1 MGAVLEERARSGW
14 WSDIWEEH
22 RSWVVTFALLT
33 VSLVIWK
40 IHGGETI
47 FPKSWIE
54 SFPFAQQTDAFKDKF
69 FPVIQPS
76 TRVVAA
82 GVVWFYELMVDFLTF
97 TQWQV
102 VFVIL
107 VLPAF
112 AYGGLRLGL
121 LGIIAV
127 GSWLVLDFWDE
138 SMETLSLMCI
148 SILIAIVSG
157 VLLGVMASQSDRFE
171 AFIRPILDTM
181 QTLPAFVYL
190 IPAFYL
196 FGIGAPGAIL
206 ATVIYALPPV
216 VRLTNLG
223 IRQVP
228 AGIDEAATSFGATR
242 MQSLIKVKIPL
253 AMPSIKLGVNQ
264 TVMMALALVVL
275 ATFIGSPGLGDIV
288 FQGLQRLNVGKALE
302 GGLAIV
308 LMAIILDRVTY
319 AMGHIEQTSAS
330 QHDHVF
336 RLFPQGLEKIK
347 PILYIEYGIDW
358 IWHRIARGGNFVAL
372 AVTSVV
378 CRLVAIYDSDFAG
391 KVRDIMLARSF
402 LIASLVLIAV
412 LMLLDAYT
420 DLFGKFPR
428 EWEYRFRT
436 PVNQYM
442 DELITNDLF
451 YAITQGIKETLWY
464 GLINP
469 LNSFLKGLPWW
480 YTSLVF
486 VVGAYLFSGRGL
498 AIATLLGLLFIGA
511 TDLWLFGMIT
521 LSTVLVS
528 VLICFIFGVPL
539 GILSAYSKTTDTIL
553 KPILDTMQTMPVF
566 VYLVPVVMFFQGG
579 QVSAVIATVIYALPP
594 IVRCTTLGIRELPEQ
609 IDEVSNSFGASTV
622 QTLVKVKIPMAIP
635 AVMLGINQGIMM
647 ALAMEVVTPLIGGK
661 GLGLAVFDGMNMA
674 SIGLS
679 LQAGIGI
686 VLLAIILDR
695 MSQAWTKTQREA
707 MGLT

>member
-1 MGAVLEERARSGW
+1 
-14 WSDIWEEH
+14 
-22 RSWVVTFALLT
+22 
-33 VSLVIWK
+33 
-40 IHGGETI
+40 
-47 FPKSWIE
+47 
-54 SFPFAQQTDAFKDKF
+54 
-69 FPVIQPS
+69 
-76 TRVVAA
+76 
-82 GVVWFYELMVDFLTF
+82 
-97 TQWQV
+97 
-102 VFVIL
+102 
-107 VLPAF
+107 
-112 AYGGLRLGL
+112 
-121 LGIIAV
+121 
-127 GSWLVLDFWDE
+127 
-138 SMETLSLMCI
+138 
-148 SILIAIVSG
+148 
-157 VLLGVMASQSDRFE
+157 
-171 AFIRPILDTM
+171 M

-242 MQSLIKVKIPL
+242 VQSLIKVKIPL

-308 LMAIILDRVTY
+308 LMAVILDRVTY

-336 RLFPQGLEKIK
+336 RLFPQGLENIK

-358 IWHRIARGGNFVAL
+358 IWHRIALGGNFVAL
-372 AVTSVV
+372 TITSAV

-391 KVRDIMLARSF
+391 KLREIMLARSF

-420 DLFGKFPR
+420 DLYGKFPR

-451 YAITQGIKETLWY
+451 YSITQGIKETLWF

-480 YTSLVF
+480 YTTLVF

-528 VLICFIFGVPL
+528 VLICFI
-539 GILSAYSKTTDTIL
+539 
-553 KPILDTMQTMPVF
+553 
-566 VYLVPVVMFFQGG
+566 
-579 QVSAVIATVIYALPP
+579 
-594 IVRCTTLGIRELPEQ
+594 
-609 IDEVSNSFGASTV
+609 
-622 QTLVKVKIPMAIP
+622 
-635 AVMLGINQGIMM
+635 
-647 ALAMEVVTPLIGGK
+647 
-661 GLGLAVFDGMNMA
+661 
-674 SIGLS
+674 IGL
-679 LQAGIGI
+679 Q
-686 VLLAIILDR
+686 
-695 MSQAWTKTQREA
+695 
-707 MGLT
+707 

>member
-1 MGAVLEERARSGW
+1 MSLVASEQSELNW
-14 WSDIWEEH
+14 WDHTWHEH
-22 RSWVVTFALLT
+22 RGLVVTLTLLS
-33 VSLVIWK
+33 VSLLVWK
-40 IHGGETI
+40 LHGIETI
-47 FPKSWIE
+47 FPQSLIE
-54 SFPFAQQTDAFKDKF
+54 AFPFAEKTDALKDAV
-69 FPVIQPS
+69 FPTIQPT
-76 TRVVAA
+76 TRAIAA
-82 GVVWFYELMVDFLTF
+82 GVTWFYEAMVDFLIF
-97 TQWQV
+97 TQWQI

-121 LGIIAV
+121 LAVIAT

-138 SMETLSLMCI
+138 SLETLSLMCI
-148 SILIAIVSG
+148 SILISIVIG
-157 VLLGVMASQSDRFE
+157 VLLGVMASQNDRFE
-171 AFIRPILDTM
+171 AFIKPLLDTM

-242 MQSLIKVKIPL
+242 VQSLIKVKIPL

-308 LMAIILDRVTY
+308 LMAVILDRVTY
-319 AMGHIEQTSAS
+319 AMGHIEQTSGS
-330 QHDHVF
+330 QHDHIF
-336 RLFPQGLEKIK
+336 RLFPQGLETIK

-358 IWHRIARGGNFVAL
+358 LWHRIAAGGNFVTL
-372 AVTSVV
+372 LITSTV
-378 CRLVAIYDSDFAG
+378 CTLVALFNSEFAS
-391 KVRDIMLARSF
+391 KLRELMLARSF
-402 LIASLVLIAV
+402 LIASLVLITV

-420 DLFGKFPR
+420 DLYGKFPR

-436 PVNQYM
+436 PVNLYM

-451 YAITQGIKETLWY
+451 YAITQGIKETLWF
-464 GLINP
+464 GMINP

-480 YTSLVF
+480 YSTLVF
-486 VVGAYLFSGRGL
+486 VVGAYLLSGRAL
-498 AIATLLGLLFIGA
+498 AITTLLGLLFIGA
-511 TDLWLFGMIT
+511 TDLWLFAMIT

-539 GILSAYSKTTDTIL
+539 GILSAYSKTTDTVL
-553 KPILDTMQTMPVF
+553 KPVLDTMQTMPVF

-594 IVRCTTLGIRELPEQ
+594 IVRCTTLGIRELP
-609 IDEVSNSFGASTV
+609 
-622 QTLVKVKIPMAIP
+622 
-635 AVMLGINQGIMM
+635 
-647 ALAMEVVTPLIGGK
+647 
-661 GLGLAVFDGMNMA
+661 
-674 SIGLS
+674 
-679 LQAGIGI
+679 
-686 VLLAIILDR
+686 
-695 MSQAWTKTQREA
+695 
-707 MGLT
+707 

>member
-1 MGAVLEERARSGW
+1 MSAVIDDSQQSGW
-14 WSDIWEEH
+14 IADLWKERRGSI
-22 RSWVVTFALLT
+22 VAVGLLL
-33 VSLVIWK
+33 VSLLVWK
-40 IHGGETI
+40 LHGAETV
-47 FPKSWIE
+47 FPESWIAA
-54 SFPFAQQTDAFKDKF
+54 FPFAEQTDAFKDKF
-69 FPVIQPS
+69 FPYIQPA
-76 TRVVAA
+76 TRAAAA
-82 GVVWFYELMVDFLTF
+82 GVTWFYEAMVDFLVF

-138 SMETLSLMCI
+138 SLETLSLMCI
-148 SILIAIVSG
+148 SILISIVIG
-157 VLLGVMASQSDRFE
+157 VLLGVMSSQNDRFE
-171 AFIRPILDTM
+171 AIIKPILDTM

-242 MQSLIKVKIPL
+242 AQALLKVKIPL

-319 AMGHIEQTSAS
+319 AMGHIEQTSGS

-336 RLFPQGLEKIK
+336 RLFPQGLENFK
-347 PILYIEYGIDW
+347 PVLYLEYGIDW
-358 IWHRIARGGNFVAL
+358 IWRKIAAGGNFI
-372 AVTSVV
+372 TSVITSAV
-378 CRLVAIYDSDFAG
+378 CRLVASFDSGFAG
-391 KVRDIMLARSF
+391 KLREFMMARSF

-412 LMLLDAYT
+412 LMLLEAYT
-420 DLFGKFPR
+420 DLYGKFPN

-451 YAITQGIKETLWY
+451 YSITQGIKETLWF
-464 GLINP
+464 GAINP

-498 AIATLLGLLFIGA
+498 AIVTLLGMLFIGA
-511 TDLWLFGMIT
+511 TDLWLFAMIT

-528 VLICFIFGVPL
+528 VLICFIVGVPL
-539 GILSAYSKTTDTIL
+539 GILSAYSKTTDTIV

-594 IVRCTTLGIRELPEQ
+594 IVRCTTLGIRELPEE
-609 IDEVSNSFGASTV
+609 IGEVSNSFGASIS
-622 QTLVKVKIPMAIP
+622 QTLIKVKIPMAIP

-661 GLGLAVFDGMNMA
+661 GLGLQVFNGMNMA

-679 LQAGIGI
+679 LQAGIGV

>member
-1 MGAVLEERARSGW
+1 MSSVVGEQPDTGW
-14 WSDIWEEH
+14 WAYTWQEH
-22 RSWVVTFALLT
+22 RSWVITFLLLT
-33 VSLVIWK
+33 LSLIIWK
-40 IHGGETI
+40 IHGAETI
-47 FPKSWIE
+47 FPQSLIDA
-54 SFPFAQQTDAFKDKF
+54 FPFAEKTDAFKDAF
-69 FPVIQPS
+69 FPYIQPT
-76 TRVVAA
+76 TRAMAA
-82 GVVWFYELMVDFLTF
+82 GVTWFYEGMVDFLIF

-107 VLPAF
+107 VLPTF

-138 SMETLSLMCI
+138 SLETLSLMCI
-148 SILIAIVSG
+148 SILISIAIG
-157 VLLGVMASQSDRFE
+157 VLVGVMASQSDRFE

-242 MQSLIKVKIPL
+242 VQSLLKVKIPL

-319 AMGHIEQTSAS
+319 AMGHTEQVS
-330 QHDHVF
+330 QSGHDHVF
-336 RLFPQGLEKIK
+336 RLFPQGLENVK

-358 IWHRIARGGNFVAL
+358 IWRKIASGGNFVTTL
-372 AVTSVV
+372 ITSAA
-378 CRLVAIYDSDFAG
+378 CKLVAVFDSDFAD
-391 KVRDIMLARSF
+391 KLREFMMTRSF

-412 LMLLDAYT
+412 LMLLEAYT
-420 DLFGKFPR
+420 DLYGKFPN

-451 YAITQGIKETLWY
+451 YGITQGIKEGLWY

-486 VVGAYLFSGRGL
+486 VAGALLFSGRGL

-511 TDLWLFGMIT
+511 TDLWLFAMIT

-528 VLICFIFGVPL
+528 VLICVLFGVPL
-539 GILSAYSKTTDTIL
+539 GIVSAYSKTTDTIV

-609 IDEVSNSFGASTV
+609 IDEVSNSFGASIT

-661 GLGLAVFDGMNMA
+661 GLGLQVFDGMNMA

-679 LQAGIGI
+679 LQAGIGV

>member
-1 MGAVLEERARSGW
+1 MSSVVGEQPDTGW
-14 WSDIWEEH
+14 WAYTWQEH
-22 RSWVVTFALLT
+22 RGWVITFLLFAL
-33 VSLVIWK
+33 SLIVWK
-40 IHGGETI
+40 IHGAETI
-47 FPKSWIE
+47 FPQSLIDA
-54 SFPFAQQTDAFKDKF
+54 FPFAEKTDAFKDTF
-69 FPVIQPS
+69 FPYIQPT
-76 TRVVAA
+76 TRAMAA
-82 GVVWFYELMVDFLTF
+82 GVTWFYEGMVDFLIF
-97 TQWQV
+97 TQWQI

-121 LGIIAV
+121 LGVIAV

-138 SMETLSLMCI
+138 SLETLSLMCI
-148 SILIAIVSG
+148 SILISIAIG
-157 VLLGVMASQSDRFE
+157 VLVGVMASQSDRFE

-242 MQSLIKVKIPL
+242 AQSLIKVKIPL

-319 AMGHIEQTSAS
+319 AMGHSEQVS
-330 QHDHVF
+330 QSGHDHVF
-336 RLFPQGLEKIK
+336 RLFPQGLENVK

-358 IWHRIARGGNFVAL
+358 IWRKIASGGCSVASL
-372 AVTSVV
+372 ITSAV
-378 CRLVAIYDSDFAG
+378 CKLVAVLDSGFAG
-391 KVRDIMLARSF
+391 KLREFMMARSF

-412 LMLLDAYT
+412 LMLLEAYT
-420 DLFGKFPR
+420 DLYGKFPN

-451 YAITQGIKETLWY
+451 YGITQGIKEGLWF

-480 YTSLVF
+480 YTSLIF
-486 VVGAYLFSGRGL
+486 VAGALLFSGRGL

-511 TDLWLFGMIT
+511 TDLWLFAMIT

-528 VLICFIFGVPL
+528 VLICVLFGVPL
-539 GILSAYSKTTDTIL
+539 GIISAYSKTTDTIV
-553 KPILDTMQTMPVF
+553 KPVLDTMQTMPVF

-609 IDEVSNSFGASTV
+609 IDEVSNSFGASMT
-622 QTLVKVKIPMAIP
+622 QTLVKVKLPMAIP

-661 GLGLAVFDGMNMA
+661 GLGLEVFDGMNMA

-679 LQAGIGI
+679 LQAGIGV

>member
-1 MGAVLEERARSGW
+1 
-14 WSDIWEEH
+14 
-22 RSWVVTFALLT
+22 
-33 VSLVIWK
+33 
-40 IHGGETI
+40 
-47 FPKSWIE
+47 
-54 SFPFAQQTDAFKDKF
+54 
-69 FPVIQPS
+69 
-76 TRVVAA
+76 
-82 GVVWFYELMVDFLTF
+82 
-97 TQWQV
+97 
-102 VFVIL
+102 
-107 VLPAF
+107 
-112 AYGGLRLGL
+112 
-121 LGIIAV
+121 
-127 GSWLVLDFWDE
+127 
-138 SMETLSLMCI
+138 
-148 SILIAIVSG
+148 
-157 VLLGVMASQSDRFE
+157 
-171 AFIRPILDTM
+171 M

-319 AMGHIEQTSAS
+319 AMGNIEQTRSS

-336 RLFPQGLEKIK
+336 RLFPQGLENIK

-358 IWHRIARGGNFVAL
+358 IWHRIALGGNFVAL
-372 AVTSVV
+372 TITSVV
-378 CRLVAIYDSDFAG
+378 CRLVAIYDSDFAS
-391 KVRDIMLARSF
+391 KVREIMLARSF

-420 DLFGKFPR
+420 DLYGKFPSD
-428 EWEYRFRT
+428 WEYRFRT

-442 DELITNDLF
+442 DELITNDMF
-451 YAITQGIKETLWY
+451 YAITQGIKETLWF

-566 VYLVPVVMFFQGG
+566 VYLVPVVMFFAPLWAFA
-579 QVSAVIATVIYALPP
+579 SCLSRLT
-594 IVRCTTLGIRELPEQ
+594 RFRIRSVHRQ
-609 IDEVSNSFGASTV
+609 FRHWSRSSFQWRFRQLCSASTR
-622 QTLVKVKIPMAIP
+622 
-635 AVMLGINQGIMM
+635 
-647 ALAMEVVTPLIGGK
+647 
-661 GLGLAVFDGMNMA
+661 A
-674 SIGLS
+674 S
-679 LQAGIGI
+679 
-686 VLLAIILDR
+686 
-695 MSQAWTKTQREA
+695 
-707 MGLT
+707 